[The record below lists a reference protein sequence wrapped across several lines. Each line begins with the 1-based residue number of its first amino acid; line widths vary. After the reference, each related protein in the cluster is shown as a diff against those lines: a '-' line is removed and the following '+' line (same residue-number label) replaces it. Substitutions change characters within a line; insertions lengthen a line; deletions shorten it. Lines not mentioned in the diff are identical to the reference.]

1 MTVTKE
7 AAMCLG
13 IPMKVIKIDGD
24 EGIVESGGLRKKANF
39 SLMKSAKPGDYI
51 LMHAGFAIEKIKD
64 AEAKKTLRA
73 LKSL

>member
-1 MTVTKE
+1 
-7 AAMCLG
+7 MCLG